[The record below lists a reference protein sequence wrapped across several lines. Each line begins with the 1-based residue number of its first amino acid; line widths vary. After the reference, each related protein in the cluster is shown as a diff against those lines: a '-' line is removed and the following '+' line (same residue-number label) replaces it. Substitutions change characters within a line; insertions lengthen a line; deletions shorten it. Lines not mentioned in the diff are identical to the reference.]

1 MEAQAVIALVFG
13 IVVIFFVPALVWSA
27 TVAGL
32 YQTIRAN
39 VQKGVRRITRRVPVS
54 TK

>member
-32 YQTIRAN
+32 YQTVRTK
-39 VQKGVRRITRRVPVS
+39 VRKGVKRVTRRVPVS